1 MNQNRQLNVNWF
13 NINVPTILAVIGT
26 AIGLVKYIDSID
38 DRTETLTNSV
48 SDIKTQLQSLNDIP
62 FRVLTSEGLI
72 NQLDARQKES
82 STQLNARIDR
92 ISETVVNAFEVIRKD
107 IGSLSTDVQVQS
119 NKIDNL
125 SDKVDKMDSKPKPT
139 GFRQ

>member
-1 MNQNRQLNVNWF
+1 VNQNRQLNVNWF

-48 SDIKTQLQSLNDIP
+48 SDIKTQLQSFNDIP

-107 IGSLSTDVQVQS
+107 IGGLSTDVQVQS
-119 NKIDNL
+119 TKIDNL
-125 SDKVDKMDSKPKPT
+125 SDKVDRMDSKPKPT